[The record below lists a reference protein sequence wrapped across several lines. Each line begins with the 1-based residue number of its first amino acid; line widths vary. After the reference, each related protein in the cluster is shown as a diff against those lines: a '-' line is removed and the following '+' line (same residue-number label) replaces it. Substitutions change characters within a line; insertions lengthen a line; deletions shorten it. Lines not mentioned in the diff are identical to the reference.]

1 MLPQFG
7 YIVAQAGADYYSL
20 PRSPPPPSSAIVSQT
35 SSGSIVTQPQQPSQS
50 HQQQQPKQQGNGSI
64 SALAPLLN
72 NKPFGFSSGNSS
84 TLQLSKSVSSS
95 SNDNYYK
102 SSPSNGNF
110 NTPPYYSRQ
119 PSPSPSSSNVPIL
132 PPPSFLYSNPT
143 SATAHLAS
151 KDIIPKAGFQQ
162 PNALPILEKK
172 KETSWYSPLP
182 PAPLPP
188 ATVNVAPHSSNIPTP
203 THQYHH
209 HHQHQTL
216 QSLPAPPPPPPSL
229 ANQQQPQH
237 HHGNHS
243 LYHIK
248 PNSPPQR
255 VASPFYDYPVIDD
268 DRNVQ
273 PVSHSN
279 TKWQDKANAS
289 KLSARKEYNDLMT
302 WMDNEFW
309 EQSDE
314 IYKDKISQLKQE
326 LIQIQKG
333 THSAFREII
342 SDYET
347 KREKSI
353 HEAESF
359 MKYQIAF
366 IDAFYDQDLNALE
379 DEYEN
384 ERKQLQETLIS
395 SIEDKRKQ
403 MRDDREDNN
412 EEESSSNHT
421 RAKRNL
427 RKRNAAES
435 ATTKTTEPSSKRKS
449 VRPSALPNIHT
460 ISSLEEEELENEYM
474 YMKCNMPFLPLNNLP
489 IPSRTHTTKQQ
500 NIEFEDM

>member
-20 PRSPPPPSSAIVSQT
+20 PRSPPPPSTATVSQT
-35 SSGSIVTQPQQPSQS
+35 SSGSVVTQQPQQPSQS
-50 HQQQQPKQQGNGSI
+50 HQQQQQQQLSKQQGNGSI
-64 SALAPLLN
+64 PALAPLLN
-72 NKPFGFSSGNSS
+72 HKPFGFSSGSS
-84 TLQLSKSVSSS
+84 AIQPSTSTASSSS

-102 SSPSNGNF
+102 SNPSNGNF

-132 PPPSFLYSNPT
+132 PPPSFLYSNAT
-143 SATAHLAS
+143 SATAHIAN
-151 KDIIPKAGFQQ
+151 KEIIPKAGFQQ
-162 PNALPILEKK
+162 PNALPILDKK
-172 KETSWYSPLP
+172 KETPWYSPLP
-182 PAPLPP
+182 PA
-188 ATVNVAPHSSNIPTP
+188 ATVVPHSSNMPTP
-203 THQYHH
+203 THHYHH
-209 HHQHQTL
+209 HHQTP
-216 QSLPAPPPPPPSL
+216 QSLPPPPPLPTT
-229 ANQQQPQH
+229 QQQQQQQQH
-237 HHGNHS
+237 HSHS

-255 VASPFYDYPVIDD
+255 VASPFYDHLILDD

-273 PVSHSN
+273 PISHSN

-289 KLSARKEYNDLMT
+289 KLSAKKEYNDLMT

-309 EQSDE
+309 EQADE
-314 IYKDKISQLKQE
+314 IYQDKIAQLKQE

-333 THSAFREII
+333 THSAFRELI
-342 SDYET
+342 SDFET

-353 HEAESF
+353 NDAESF

-366 IDAFYDQDLNALE
+366 IDAFYDQDLSALE

-384 ERKQLQETLIS
+384 ERKQLQQTLIS

-403 MRDDREDNN
+403 MRDDREENN

-435 ATTKTTEPSSKRKS
+435 ANTKPTEPSSKRKS
-449 VRPSALPNIHT
+449 GKVHH
-460 ISSLEEEELENEYM
+460 
-474 YMKCNMPFLPLNNLP
+474 FG
-489 IPSRTHTTKQQ
+489 
-500 NIEFEDM
+500 

>member
-20 PRSPPPPSSAIVSQT
+20 PRSPPPPPSTTVPQT
-35 SSGSIVTQPQQPSQS
+35 SSGSVVTQQPQQPSQS
-50 HQQQQPKQQGNGSI
+50 HQQHQHQHQPKQQGNGSI
-64 SALAPLLN
+64 PALAPLLN
-72 NKPFGFSSGNSS
+72 NKPFGFSGGNSS
-84 TLQLSKSVSSS
+84 TLQSSTSSS
-95 SNDNYYK
+95 SNDTYYK
-102 SSPSNGNF
+102 SNPSNGNF

-119 PSPSPSSSNVPIL
+119 PSPSPSSSNIPIL
-132 PPPSFLYSNPT
+132 PPPSFLYSNAP
-143 SATAHLAS
+143 SAPAHLAG
-151 KDIIPKAGFQQ
+151 KDIIPKAEFSQ

-172 KETSWYSPLP
+172 KDTSWYSPLP
-182 PAPLPP
+182 PAPLPL
-188 ATVNVAPHSSNIPTP
+188 ANAVPHSSNIPTP
-203 THQYHH
+203 THHYHHHH
-209 HHQHQTL
+209 HHQHQTP
-216 QSLPAPPPPPPSL
+216 QSLPLPPHPPSQ
-229 ANQQQPQH
+229 ATQQQPQH
-237 HHGNHS
+237 HLAGHS

-255 VASPFYDYPVIDD
+255 VASPFYDHPVIDD

-279 TKWQDKANAS
+279 TKWQDKANVS

-309 EQSDE
+309 EQADE
-314 IYKDKISQLKQE
+314 IYQDKISQLKQE

-353 HEAESF
+353 HDAESF

-403 MRDDREDNN
+403 MRDDREENN

-435 ATTKTTEPSSKRKS
+435 ATTKTAEPSSKRKS
-449 VRPSALPNIHT
+449 EIFSF
-460 ISSLEEEELENEYM
+460 SSIRSGDSGSSYSSND
-474 YMKCNMPFLPLNNLP
+474 
-489 IPSRTHTTKQQ
+489 
-500 NIEFEDM
+500 NIEQQ